1 MGRSKDNE
9 KYVGNMFSAI
19 PLNIEGDSLIIK
31 DIYVVY
37 VSEELCKR
45 ISFIMKNISNG
56 LSKLKEGKAVSPYKF
71 SMAIQ
76 NLNYEV
82 VAAENNFLKNNG
94 EWIYL
99 LEEPDIE
106 LLRFQFKK
114 WCRNNLDD
122 SQNEYINSCI
132 EEIYIEKRD
141 ICIPSNPHN
150 NLNKKERFYLYKLYP
165 QYLTYILS
173 GKLKVSL
180 QSIKGNKISKHN
192 FYKLQNKNQ
201 NPAMIALP
209 IKHQG
214 EEGYWTYSLDIFIKN
229 IAEIN
234 YPFIFLNLRV
244 NRFFSYIPK
253 ALKKE
258 LNGIAYKKC
267 NDGYEA
273 IKMPLVHYEKE
284 ELWKWKHDLSVGFKS
299 KWLDSINNMPEKLL
313 GEEKQQELS
322 NDIGIGFIYGSHIRK
337 KHNITPRSSE
347 YDEQAIFNEVLGLL
361 RNEDIKTNVKYEE
374 FMKLENIYD
383 SLDKGTSKDKKFRIG
398 QLPNFMEID
407 AIYSTEA
414 WAKYL
419 KDGFVEIFKSDLF
432 EGPYG
437 FAKADSVSFDGEKQ
451 EFTIKYKERKEEKC
465 KKIRLNLIKIDEE
478 ERGKFLF
485 KYDKEEI
492 SSFKDFISR
501 YIKKSE
507 KIKGILFELE
517 YEIEIAKIIR
527 KVFDNNHVDPKSIIR
542 NLLAKNNYVSQFITY
557 QQNPYYENIE
567 ENGNKK
573 KHKDELIKYMNGIKD
588 LFRQLGII
596 GKDIFKEK
604 DKEKPILVGLWFMSK
619 YKSTFEYGNKDRL
632 LPNKLTLPILT
643 AIIDNKVKIALFSG
657 EVFAN
662 HRRIGKNFNVQW
674 VDYSEGILS
683 VSKNSKIF
691 DELNDDYG
699 KGIKKQFINNALT
712 SIYSIHPEK
721 QIILYTNAQNSRQ
734 YINELT
740 NDNISDEEL
749 NLDLEGSEGAFWNNT
764 VLIRLVTEEQN
775 ETPGWI
781 HIDKDGLPIYTSL
794 SQGAFKVTDRI
805 YYLIN
810 AKGDNHSRSAD
821 VKEFDI
827 KNSGLRM
834 SVLEVG
840 VFRTEIEEVKKY
852 VSLTETLRSRSMAV
866 NFATPIRLPLPIH
879 LAASAYEYVKAYY
892 DEYFICKWLESKKN
906 EK

>member
-1 MGRSKDNE
+1 MAKSKNKE
-9 KYVGNMFSAI
+9 NYVGNMFSAI

-45 ISFIMKNISNG
+45 ISFIVKNISNG
-56 LSKLKEGKAVSPYKF
+56 LSKLKDGKAFSPYKL

-82 VAAENNFLKNNG
+82 VAAENNFLKNDG

-114 WCRNNLDD
+114 WCRNNLDY

-132 EEIYIEKRD
+132 DEIYIEKRD
-141 ICIPSNPHN
+141 ISIPSNPHN
-150 NLNKKERFYLYKLYP
+150 NLNKKERFYLYTLYP

-173 GKLKVSL
+173 GKLRVSV
-180 QSIKGNKISKHN
+180 QSIKGNKVSKHN

-253 ALKKE
+253 WVKKG

-267 NDGYEA
+267 NSEYEA
-273 IKMPLVHYEKE
+273 IKMPLVYYEKE
-284 ELWKWKHDLSVGFKS
+284 KSWKWKHDLSVGFKS
-299 KWLDSINNMPEKLL
+299 EWLDSINTMPEKLL

-322 NDIGIGFIYGSHIRK
+322 NDMGIGFIYGSHIRK
-337 KHNITPRSSE
+337 KHKITPRSSE

-383 SLDKGTSKDKKFRIG
+383 SLDKGARKDPKFRLS
-398 QLPNFMEID
+398 QLPDFMEID

-414 WAKYL
+414 WIKYL
-419 KDGFVEIFKSDLF
+419 KDGFVEIFKPDLYK
-432 EGPYG
+432 GPYG
-437 FAKADSVSFDGEKQ
+437 FAKADSISFDDEKH

-465 KKIRLNLIKIDEE
+465 KRIRLNLIRIDEE

-485 KYDKEEI
+485 KYDKGEI
-492 SSFKDFISR
+492 SSFKEFISK
-501 YIKKSE
+501 YIRKSE
-507 KIKGILFELE
+507 KIKGVLFELE
-517 YEIEIAKIIR
+517 YEIETTAGIR

-542 NLLAKNNYVSQFITY
+542 NLLAQNNYVSQFITY
-557 QQNPYYENIE
+557 EQNPYYENIE
-567 ENGNKK
+567 EKGSKK
-573 KHKDELIKYMNGIKD
+573 KHKNELIKYMNGIKD

-596 GKDIFKEK
+596 GKSVFKQK
-604 DKEKPILVGLWFMSK
+604 DKENPILVGLWFMSK
-619 YKSTFEYGNKDRL
+619 YKSTFEFGSKDKL
-632 LPNKLTLPILT
+632 LPHKLTLPILI
-643 AIIDNKVKIALFSG
+643 AILDNKVKIALFSG
-657 EVFAN
+657 KVFAD
-662 HRRIGKNFNVQW
+662 HRKLGKNFNVQW
-674 VDYSEGILS
+674 ADYPEGILS
-683 VSKNSKIF
+683 ISKNSKIF
-691 DELNDDYG
+691 DELNDDYA
-699 KGIKKQFINNALT
+699 KELKKQFINNALT
-712 SIYSIHPEK
+712 SIYSLHPEK
-721 QIILYTNAQNSRQ
+721 QIIIYTNAQNSRQ
-734 YINELT
+734 YIKGLS
-740 NDNISDEEL
+740 NDSISDADL
-749 NLDLEGSEGAFWNNT
+749 DLDLEGIEGEFWNNT
-764 VLIRLVTEEQN
+764 ILIRLVTEEQN

-810 AKGDNHSRSAD
+810 AKGDNHSCSAD
-821 VKEFDI
+821 AKEFDI
-827 KNSGLRM
+827 RNVGLRM

-840 VFRTEIEEVKKY
+840 VFRTKVEDVKKY
-852 VSLTETLRSRSMAV
+852 VSLTESLRSRSMAV
-866 NFATPIRLPLPIH
+866 NFATPIKLPIPIH
-879 LAASAYEYVKAYY
+879 LAVSAYEYVKAYY
-892 DEYFICKWLESKKN
+892 DEYFICKWLEINKY
-906 EK
+906 

>member
-1 MGRSKDNE
+1 MGKSKNKE
-9 KYVGNMFSAI
+9 NYVGNMFSAI
-19 PLNIEGDSLIIK
+19 PLKIEGDSLIIR

-45 ISFIMKNISNG
+45 ISFIMKNIING
-56 LSKLKEGKAVSPYKF
+56 LSKLKDGKVFSPYKF

-82 VAAENNFLKNNG
+82 VAAENNFLKNDG

-132 EEIYIEKRD
+132 DEIYVEKRD
-141 ICIPSNPHN
+141 IRIPSNPHN
-150 NLNKKERFYLYKLYP
+150 NLNKKESFYLYKLYP
-165 QYLTYILS
+165 QYLTYILI
-173 GKLKVSL
+173 GKLRVSV
-180 QSIKGNKISKHN
+180 QSIKGSKVSKHN
-192 FYKLQNKNQ
+192 FYKLQNKDQ

-253 ALKKE
+253 GVKKE
-258 LNGIAYKKC
+258 LNGIAYKKFS
-267 NDGYEA
+267 DGYEA
-273 IKMPLVHYEKE
+273 IKMPLVYYEKE

-299 KWLDSINNMPEKLL
+299 KWLDSINSMPEKLL

-337 KHNITPRSSE
+337 KHKITPRSSE
-347 YDEQAIFNEVLGLL
+347 YDEQAIFNEVLELL
-361 RNEDIKTNVKYEE
+361 KNEDIKTNVKYEE
-374 FMKLENIYD
+374 FMKLENIYS
-383 SLDKGTSKDKKFRIG
+383 SLDKGVSKDKKFRLS
-398 QLPNFMEID
+398 QLPDFMEID

-414 WAKYL
+414 WIKYL
-419 KDGFVEIFKSDLF
+419 KDGFVEIFQSNLF
-432 EGPYG
+432 ADPHG
-437 FAKADSVSFDGEKQ
+437 FAKADSVSFDDKNQ
-451 EFTIKYKERKEEKC
+451 EFTIKYKERKEEKY
-465 KKIRLNLIKIDEE
+465 KKIRLNLIRINKE
-478 ERGKFLF
+478 ERAKFLF
-485 KYDKEEI
+485 KYGKREI
-492 SSFKDFISR
+492 SSFKEFISS
-501 YIKKSE
+501 YVEKSE
-507 KIKGILFELE
+507 KIKGVLFELE
-517 YEIEIAKIIR
+517 YEIETTKGTK
-527 KVFDNNHVDPKSIIR
+527 KVFDNNHIDPKSIIR
-542 NLLAKNNYVSQFITY
+542 NLLAQNNYVSQFITY
-557 QQNPYYENIE
+557 QQEPYFENIE
-567 ENGNKK
+567 DEKIKK
-573 KHKDELIKYMNGIKD
+573 KYKMEIIKYLNAIKD

-596 GKDIFKEK
+596 GKSVFKEK
-604 DKEKPILVGLWFMSK
+604 NNDNPILVGLWFMSK
-619 YKSTFEYGNKDRL
+619 YKSTFEFGSKDKL
-632 LPNKLTLPILT
+632 LPHKLTLPILT

-657 EVFAN
+657 DVFAN
-662 HRRIGKNFNVQW
+662 HRKIGKDFNVQW
-674 VDYSEGILS
+674 VDYSEGVLS
-683 VSKNSKIF
+683 ISKNSKIF
-691 DELNDDYG
+691 DELNDAYA
-699 KGIKKQFINNALT
+699 KELKKQFINNALT
-712 SIYSIHPEK
+712 SIYSLHTEK

-734 YINELT
+734 YISGLT
-740 NDNISDEEL
+740 NDKISDEDL
-749 NLDLEGSEGAFWNNT
+749 DLDLEGNKGEFWNNT

-775 ETPGWI
+775 ETPGWM
-781 HIDKDGLPIYTSL
+781 HIDKDGLPLYGLL
-794 SQGAFKVTDRI
+794 SQGAFKVTDKI

-810 AKGDNHSRSAD
+810 AKGDNHSCSAD
-821 VKEFDI
+821 IKEFDI
-827 KNSGLRM
+827 KNAGLRM

-840 VFRTEIEEVKKY
+840 VFRTEVEEVKKY
-852 VSLTETLRSRSMAV
+852 VSLTESLRSRSMAV

-906 EK
+906 